1 MDNAA
6 TTMQKPKEVVRAVA
20 AAMESMGNAGR
31 GAHGASLSASR
42 TVYDTRELLCR
53 FFNGTSPRQI
63 VFTANITHASR
74 AILFGEERRTG
85 E

>member
-1 MDNAA
+1 MIYMDNAA
-6 TTMQKPKEVVRAVA
+6 TTMQKPKEVIRAVA

-53 FFNGTSPRQI
+53 FLMAPVPDRLYLQQI
-63 VFTANITHASR
+63 LRKA
-74 AILFGEERRTG
+74 
-85 E
+85 

>member
-1 MDNAA
+1 MIYMDNAA
-6 TTMQKPKEVVRAVA
+6 TTMQKPKEVIQAVA

-53 FFNGTSPRQI
+53 VLMAPVQDRLYLQQI
-63 VFTANITHASR
+63 LRKA
-74 AILFGEERRTG
+74 
-85 E
+85 